1 MSLEGNRSQLENG
14 GLLAAS
20 RFIHFS
26 RNLGAVLDENQL
38 TVNREL
44 ECPRLLLKDCSGQSF
59 VRGMRVAGLR

>member
-44 ECPRLLLKDCSGQSF
+44 ECP
-59 VRGMRVAGLR
+59 